1 MKGMVLRQAD
11 LNEYFEHPAP
21 PLDFLFS
28 DLGFLVGTVGVLV
41 APGAT
46 GKTYFGL
53 QAACALAGGTG
64 ADILGLSPCATGRVV
79 YIALEDPA
87 SVLHAR
93 LHAIGKRLSAAARD
107 AVVDRLALYPAMGAS
122 IDIMSSQHLDV
133 LIARC
138 RDVRLLVIDTFSRTH
153 LRDENANGEMAA
165 VMRQYERIAAETGTA
180 VLLMHHIGKGAAIAH
195 NNSHQH
201 AARGASVI
209 TDNARWAGYLESETL
224 GTQLT
229 ETLHIV
235 HFGASKSN
243 YVPPAD
249 RRAYERAAGGVL
261 VPADE
266 KLREQAERVDK
277 EIAAR
282 NASVEE
288 RLKRPGSGQGG
299 SAQAEGRRRGK
310 RKPRKE
316 A

>member
-1 MKGMVLRQAD
+1 MKGMILRRAE

-21 PLDFLFS
+21 PLDFLFR
-28 DLGFLVGTVGVLV
+28 DLGFLSGTVGVLV

-53 QAACALAGGTG
+53 QAAAALAGGSD
-64 ADILGLSPCATGRVV
+64 ADILGLAPCASGHVV

-87 SVLHAR
+87 PVLHAR
-93 LHAIGKRLSAAARD
+93 MHAIGKRLSAAARD
-107 AVVDRLALYPAMGAS
+107 AVADRLALYPAMGAS
-122 IDIMSSQHLDV
+122 IDIMDPQHIDV
-133 LIARC
+133 LIGRC
-138 RDVRLLVIDTFSRTH
+138 RDVRLLIIDTFSRTH
-153 LRDENANGEMAA
+153 VRDENANGEMAA
-165 VMRQYERIAAETGTA
+165 VMRQYERIAAETGVA

-249 RRAYERAAGGVL
+249 RRTYERAAGGVL

-266 KLREQAERVDK
+266 KLREREARVDK
-277 EIAAR
+277 EIAAH
-282 NASVEE
+282 NAGVEE
-288 RLKRPGSGQGG
+288 RLERNGSGRDGAARVGG
-299 SAQAEGRRRGK
+299 KRHAK
-310 RKPRKE
+310 RKPR
-316 A
+316 ASD